1 MKLSNIN
8 NLYTNMM
15 IFGLITYTVNKLSEF
30 EDHFDFS
37 TNIHQTLWFIRP
49 KGTQHI
55 MYQSNTTQKTL
66 FTPQLVVNLNNP

>member
-37 TNIHQTLWFIRP
+37 TNIH
-49 KGTQHI
+49 
-55 MYQSNTTQKTL
+55 
-66 FTPQLVVNLNNP
+66 